1 MMKKEVSNLQKIMK
15 IKAAIG
21 LQEELI
27 YKIMVYILF
36 QDHSIEDMIEITRR
50 IAKELNITTLEKDDP
65 LIQKTLSY
73 VKNDFPCLETD
84 KPLGEEFK
92 RNVVEKYML
101 AHPEVMFGEKQY
113 SEFIDFI
120 TNPIKK

>member
-1 MMKKEVSNLQKIMK
+1 MIKKEVSNLQRIMK
-15 IKAAIG
+15 KKAAIG

-36 QDHSIEDMIEITRR
+36 QDHSIEDMIDITRR
-50 IAKELNITTLEKDDP
+50 IAKELNMPTLKKDDS

-73 VKNDFPCLETD
+73 LKNDFPFLETD

-92 RNVVEKYML
+92 MHVVEKYML

-113 SEFIDFI
+113 TEFIDSI
-120 TNPIKK
+120 NTLIKK